1 MSTPIDVYNQSSLFL
16 EGPAG
21 SGKTSLAIKRIQEL
35 IKNGV
40 HADEILLLV
49 PQRSYTLPYEEHL
62 DALTWHRLGKATLGG
77 IAQRMVAL
85 FWPLV
90 LEKSVYQF
98 DEAKDPVFLTYE
110 VAQYFM
116 ARLVSPLIRQGYFA
130 ELKLIRH
137 RLYSQLLDNLN
148 KATVNEIPLDKVQ
161 DYLRSD
167 SGTDASRRLLFGDIS
182 NTINSYRKFTI
193 EHNLLDF
200 SLYNQV
206 FRELFFE
213 SEEVQNY
220 MSRQFQ
226 HLIYDNAEE
235 DFPLAHSIVEKWL
248 GAFETSLIISDTDGG
263 YRKFLAANPQSAS
276 GLKGACE
283 HHLVLDENVNTPVR
297 LLSLGNALVEA
308 VQQRS
313 FTEEELSEEGEQTFF
328 VFSDRL
334 HHEMIDR
341 AMNRVIQLVKAGA
354 KPEEIAIISPF
365 LNDSLYFAISSRL
378 EKAFIPFQAHKP
390 SRTLR
395 DASMTKVLLTLTKLA
410 HPQWEGSGPTH
421 EAMTHMFERVL
432 QPLDLIRAT
441 LLSDSVFESAG
452 EGIKLRSFDNIP
464 HQIRDRITFNAGVL
478 YEGLRTWLT
487 DYVSGNELPID
498 HFLSKLFG
506 ELLSQPGYGL
516 WQDEEA
522 GVQVATVVESARKFR
537 QSVSRVLEPDGIPIG
552 KAYMDMV
559 DEGVISAFYELD
571 WASAMEAVMVT
582 PVHTYLLRNKIYPY
596 QVWLDVGSTSWH
608 KRIPQPLTN
617 PYILSKD
624 WEIGRSWTA
633 SVEKYFEVERLE
645 RIVSGL
651 IRRCSRCIFAYFSE
665 LSVSGQEQMGD
676 LLMALS
682 RTKRNYVDTSFS
694 FNQED
699 V

>member
-1 MSTPIDVYNQSSLFL
+1 MSIALDVIKQRSLFL
-16 EGPAG
+16 EGPA
-21 SGKTSLAIKRIQEL
+21 STGKTSFAIDRIRNL
-35 IKNGV
+35 IANGV

-49 PQRSYTLPYEEHL
+49 PQRSYTLTYEENL
-62 DALTWHRLGKATLGG
+62 DALTWQRLGKATIGG

-90 LEKSVYQF
+90 LETSGFPFDKS
-98 DEAKDPVFLTYE
+98 KDPVFLTYE

-116 ARLVSPLIRQGYFA
+116 SRLVSPLIRQGYFA

-148 KATVNEIPLDKVQ
+148 KATVNGIPLDNVQ

-167 SGTDASRRLLFGDIS
+167 SGTDASRKLLFEDIS
-182 NTINSYRKFTI
+182 NTINAYREYTI
-193 EHNLLDF
+193 ERNLLDF
-200 SLYNQV
+200 SLYNEV
-206 FRELFFE
+206 FRELFVGN
-213 SEEVQNY
+213 EEVKQY
-220 MSRQFQ
+220 MSRQFR

-235 DFPLAHSIVEKWL
+235 DFPLAHDIIERWI
-248 GAFETSLIISDTDGG
+248 GAFDSSLIISDTDGG
-263 YRKFLAANPQSAS
+263 YRKFLAANPESAS
-276 GLKGACE
+276 GLKNACE
-283 HHLVLDENVNTPVR
+283 HHIVFDQNRNTPVR
-297 LLSLGNALVEA
+297 LLRLGKALTEA
-308 VQQRS
+308 VQQQS
-313 FTEEELSEEGEQTFF
+313 FSQDELVEEGEQAFF
-328 VFSDRL
+328 VYSDRL
-334 HHEMIDR
+334 HHEMVDR
-341 AMNRVIQLVKAGA
+341 AMQRVVDLVEKGA

-378 EKAFIPFQAHKP
+378 EKAGVPYLAHKP

-395 DASMTKVLLTLTKLA
+395 DASMTKTLLTLTALA
-410 HPQWEGSGPTH
+410 HPQWGGPGPTH
-421 EAMTHMFERVL
+421 EAMTHMFDRVL

-441 LLSDSVFESAG
+441 LLSDSVFEGSG
-452 EGIKLRSFDNIP
+452 EGVRLRSFDSVS
-464 HQIRDRITFNAGVL
+464 HDVRDRITFNAGVL
-478 YEGLRTWLT
+478 YEGLRAWLM
-487 DYVSGNELPID
+487 DYASGNELPLD
-498 HFLSKLFG
+498 HFLSRLFG
-506 ELLSQPGYGL
+506 EVLSQPGYGL
-516 WQDEEA
+516 HQDEEA
-522 GVQVATVVESARKFR
+522 GIHVATVVESARKFR
-537 QSVSRVLEPDGIPIG
+537 QAVADVLTEEGKPVG

-571 WASAMEAVMVT
+571 WSADNEAVMVT
-582 PVHTYLLRNKIYPY
+582 PVHTYLLRNRMYTY
-596 QVWLDVGSTSWH
+596 QIWLDVGSMSWH

-624 WEIGRSWTA
+624 WHVGRKWTA
-633 SVEKYFEVERLE
+633 SVEKHFEVERLE

-651 IRRCSRCIFAYFSE
+651 IRRCSGCIYAYFSE

-682 RTKRNYVDTSFS
+682 RTKRKYLDTSFS

>member
-1 MSTPIDVYNQSSLFL
+1 M
-16 EGPAG
+16 
-21 SGKTSLAIKRIQEL
+21 
-35 IKNGV
+35 
-40 HADEILLLV
+40 
-49 PQRSYTLPYEEHL
+49 
-62 DALTWHRLGKATLGG
+62 
-77 IAQRMVAL
+77 
-85 FWPLV
+85 
-90 LEKSVYQF
+90 
-98 DEAKDPVFLTYE
+98 FLTYE

-148 KATVNEIPLDKVQ
+148 KATVNEIPIDKVQ
-161 DYLRSD
+161 EYLRSD

-182 NTINSYRKFTI
+182 NTINAYREFTV

-200 SLYNQV
+200 SLYNEV
-206 FRELFFE
+206 FRELFFGN
-213 SEEVQNY
+213 EEVRAY
-220 MSRQFQ
+220 MSRQFR

-235 DFPLAHSIVEKWL
+235 DFSLAHAIIEKWV
-248 GAFETSLIISDTDGG
+248 GAFDTSLIISDTDGG
-263 YRKFLAANPQSAS
+263 YRKFLAANPKSAS
-276 GLKGACE
+276 GLKGACDY
-283 HHLVLDENVNTPVR
+283 HMVLNENVNTPGR
-297 LLSLGNALVEA
+297 LLSLGKALVEA

-313 FTEEELSEEGEQTFF
+313 FSQESLSLEGEQAFF
-328 VFSDRL
+328 VFSNRL
-334 HHEMIDR
+334 HHEMIER
-341 AMNRVIQLVKAGA
+341 AMSRVVQLIEDGA
-354 KPEEIAIISPF
+354 RPEEIAIISPF

-378 EKAFIPFQAHKP
+378 EKAGVPFQAHKP

-395 DASMTKVLLTLTKLA
+395 DTSMTKVLLTLTRLA
-410 HPQWEGSGPTH
+410 HPNWEGPGPTH
-421 EAMTHMFERVL
+421 EGMAHMFERVL

-441 LLSDSVFESAG
+441 LLSDAVFESAG
-452 EGIKLRSFDNIP
+452 EGIKLRNFDSIP
-464 HQIRDRITFNAGVL
+464 HEVRDRITFNAGVL

-487 DYVSGNELPID
+487 VYKAGNELPID

-506 ELLSQPGYGL
+506 EVLSQPGYGL

-537 QSVSRVLEPDGIPIG
+537 QAVAAVLESEGVPIG

-571 WASAMEAVMVT
+571 WSSALDAVMVT
-582 PVHTYLLRNKIYPY
+582 PVHTYLLRNKIYTY

-617 PYILSKD
+617 PYILSRD
-624 WEIGRSWTA
+624 WEIGRNWTA
-633 SVEKYFEVERLE
+633 SVEKFFEVERLE

-651 IRRCSRCIFAYFSE
+651 IRRCSGGIYAYFSE
-665 LSVSGQEQMGD
+665 LSVSGQEQQGE

-682 RTKRNYVDTSFS
+682 RTKRSYVDTSFS

-699 V
+699 A